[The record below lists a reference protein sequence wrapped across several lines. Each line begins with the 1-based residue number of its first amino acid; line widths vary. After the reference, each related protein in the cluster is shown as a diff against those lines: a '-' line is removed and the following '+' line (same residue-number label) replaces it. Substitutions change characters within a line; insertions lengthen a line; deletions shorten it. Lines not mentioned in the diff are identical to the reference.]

1 MASKLKRKRK
11 KKSKQTAGDRMITS
25 IPIINQDKTIKDA
38 KDLLFCNKFETVNYF
53 YVVNGKGKLAGIFS
67 IKRIFCEPEDKPI
80 KDIMIKKIVKVKKDE
95 YQEEVAH
102 LALKH
107 NLKSIPVVDEKDKLL
122 GIISSDVILDI
133 LHKEMSEDILHS
145 VGIHGVEGKA
155 FLELR
160 EASAPKMTRLRLPWL
175 LVGLLGGVFA
185 ARLLYIFNDVLSEY
199 VILALFIPVMVYMAG
214 AVAVQSETLFIRRL
228 IFEHDLSVIKYLL
241 REIKVG
247 FLLAIVCSF
256 IISLFT
262 YFWWQ
267 EPVFGLIIGLSMF
280 CAVFFAIFVAIFIPW
295 LLTKLKFDPA
305 LGSGPFA
312 TIIQDIISLVIYFL
326 IATNLI
332 KIFL

>member
-1 MASKLKRKRK
+1 MASKNK
-11 KKSKQTAGDRMITS
+11 KYKPNTAGDRMITS
-25 IPIINQDKTIKDA
+25 VPIINQNQTIKDA
-38 KDLLFCNKFETVNYF
+38 RALLFGNKIETVNYF
-53 YVVNGKGKLAGIFS
+53 YVVNGKGKLVGVFS
-67 IKRIFCEPEDKPI
+67 IKEIFRRSEESLI
-80 KDIMIKKIVKVKKDE
+80 KDLMIKKVVKVKANKH
-95 YQEEVAH
+95 QEKVAH
-102 LALKH
+102 LALKC
-107 NLKSIPVVDEKDKLL
+107 NLKSVPVVDDKDKFL
-122 GIISSDVILDI
+122 GVVPSDIILDI
-133 LHKEMSEDILHS
+133 LHKEMSEDILRS
-145 VGIHGVEGKA
+145 VGIHSIESKA
-155 FLELR
+155 VLELR
-160 EASAPKMTRLRLPWL
+160 EASAPKLTKIRLPWL
-175 LVGLLGGVFA
+175 LVGLLGGIFA
-185 ARLLYIFNDVLSEY
+185 ARLLNIFNEVLSEY

-247 FLLAIVCSF
+247 FLLAVVCGF

-267 EPVFGLIIGLSMF
+267 EPVFGFIIGLSMF
-280 CAVFFAIFVAIFIPW
+280 CAVFFAVFVAIFIPW
-295 LLTKLKFDPA
+295 ILAKLKFDPA